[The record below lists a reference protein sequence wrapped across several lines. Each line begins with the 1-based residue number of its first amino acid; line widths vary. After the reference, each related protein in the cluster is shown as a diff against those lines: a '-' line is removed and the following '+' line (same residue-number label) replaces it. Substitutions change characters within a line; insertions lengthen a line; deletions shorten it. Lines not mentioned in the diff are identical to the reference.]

1 MPLIFRLLSL
11 ALTFLLTL
19 TVARSDVTRFDLT
32 SRDPLGTSG
41 YEKITGTLHFAVA
54 PDHPRNRP
62 IADLVL
68 APVNASGR
76 VEFSSDLVILSP
88 VDTAFSNGTALVEV
102 SNRGG
107 KGLLSGFNRG
117 AKSDPAID
125 ADLGDNFLLRQ
136 GLTLVWVGWKFD
148 VPPTPGL
155 LRTPSPSPPTMAKRS
170 PAA

>member
-1 MPLIFRLLSL
+1 MRLPRLLLFFAVL
-11 ALTFLLTL
+11 ALAVLAP
-19 TVARSDVTRFDLT
+19 VARAEVTRFEEK
-32 SRDPLGTSG
+32 SRTAIGTSG

-62 IADLVL
+62 IADLAL
-68 APVNASGR
+68 APVNSAGR
-76 VEFSSDLVILSP
+76 VEFSSDLVILRP
-88 VDTAFSNGTALVEV
+88 VDPAVANGTALVEV

-117 AKSDPAID
+117 AKSDPATD

-136 GLTLVWVGWKFD
+136 GFTLVWVGWEFD

-155 LRTPSPSPPTMAKRS
+155 LR
-170 PAA
+170 